1 MAKLGDVITDDQ
13 LHAVFF
19 RDGSRQFV
27 AHGTDEALPVNVA
40 SVAFSASLRELD
52 GLVGEMRSH
61 MESEIG
67 EMPAGELVLKG
78 G

>member
-27 AHGTDEALPVNVA
+27 AHGADEALPVDVS

-52 GLVGEMRSH
+52 GLVVEMRNH
-61 MESEIG
+61 MESNIG
-67 EMPAGELVLKG
+67 EMATGELVLKEG
-78 G
+78 